1 MIFLIGIW
9 IINSVNNLKSWIF
22 FLCFTLFCNAQ
33 DQDAKLFFKDGSTL
47 EGLAKIT
54 AANDI
59 KFRVTKED
67 KFDVW
72 SYVELD
78 YVEFYNEDQVFK
90 FKYVYFRHRKEG
102 TLMEVLTEGEISL
115 YSKNPGITDAIF
127 NSDSGLGFGSNR
139 TSNTDVAPNSVLDQ
153 QNSPRL
159 RRNLYLKRGAEP
171 PVLATVSLLRNWK
184 KLMKN
189 YFKDCPILVRKIQ
202 DNEFGS
208 ENMIEMVEFYNDIC
222 VGE

>member
-1 MIFLIGIW
+1 MY
-9 IINSVNNLKSWIF
+9 NLKIFVF
-22 FLCFTLFCNAQ
+22 FLYFTLFCNAQ

-54 AANDI
+54 ADNNI

-115 YSKNPGITDAIF
+115 YSKNPGIVDAIF

-139 TSNTDVAPNSVLDQ
+139 TSITDVPPNSVLDQ

-159 RRNLYLKRGAEP
+159 RRNLYLKKGAEL

-184 KLMKN
+184 KLMKD
-189 YFKDCPILVRKIQ
+189 YFKDCPTLVRKIQ

-208 ENMIEMVEFYNDIC
+208 ENMIAMVEFYNDIC